1 MQHFPKPFFR
11 PARNLWYVQLRG
23 RQVNLGR
30 DRAEAFKNYHL
41 LMAEQRAAPQPPVP
55 AGASEDE
62 SPLAVVQLVDR
73 FLDFVQKH
81 RSADT
86 YRWYK
91 DRLNLFCNAVPADLT
106 AERLRPFHVQ
116 QWIDS
121 YPPVARLQA

>member
-1 MQHFPKPFFR
+1 MPHFAKPFFR
-11 PARNLWYVQLRG
+11 PARNLWYVQLDG
-23 RQVNLGR
+23 KQVNLGQ
-30 DRAEAFKNYHL
+30 DRSEAFKTYHA
-41 LMAEQRAAPQPPVP
+41 LMSARAERAELPPP
-55 AGASEDE
+55 TLSDGR
-62 SPLAVVQLVDR
+62 PRLVVELVDQ

-81 RSADT
+81 RAADT